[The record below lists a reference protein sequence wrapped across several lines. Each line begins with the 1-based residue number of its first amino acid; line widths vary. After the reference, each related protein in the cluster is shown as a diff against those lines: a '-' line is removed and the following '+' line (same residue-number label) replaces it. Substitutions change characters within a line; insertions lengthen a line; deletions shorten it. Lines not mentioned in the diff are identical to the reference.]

1 MKKLLIGAAFVA
13 LGCATA
19 FAQEGPKTSD
29 ANPPGAIFAAKSGA
43 KAGRM
48 TTSDV
53 AMKKKKRMSKKGGS
67 MKGNA
72 VGPETGTAK
81 DKASAPAR

>member
-1 MKKLLIGAAFVA
+1 MKKLLLTTAFVA

-19 FAQEGPKTSD
+19 FAQEGPKASD
-29 ANPPGAIFAAKSGA
+29 ANPPAAIHASKS
-43 KAGRM
+43 RM
-48 TTSDV
+48 TTSHV
-53 AMKKKKRMSKKGGS
+53 AMKKKAKKPKAGS
-67 MKGNA
+67 MKNNA